1 MSLKILHIELGRNLY
16 GGAKQVV
23 YLLDSLNR
31 QFDYENHLI
40 CPEDSKIA
48 SLSLSG
54 CQTHTIA
61 YRGET
66 DLFAV
71 KRMVNIAR
79 KINADVIHVHS
90 RRGAD
95 VFGAMVAKIT
105 GIPAICTRRVDNPES
120 LFATYKYSQFA
131 AVASISEGVFNVVSH
146 HCEAVKHQPVIHSS
160 VDFKEFSKP
169 GDKAWLSETFSIPSD
184 HTVIANFAQ
193 LISRKGQADII
204 LAMEKVVQN
213 NPKVSCL
220 LFGKGNLKESYEAL
234 IDRHLLTEHVHLCGF
249 TDEVS
254 KILPSVDIVVHP
266 AYAEGLGVILLQAG
280 ACKRAVVS
288 TPVGGIPE
296 IIEHKETGLMVTPGN
311 IDEIADAL
319 ITLVNDK
326 QTRDTL
332 GNQLYQHVKGHFS
345 TDEMA
350 ASYSELYVTVT
361 QPS

>member
-31 QFDYENHLI
+31 QFEYKNHLI
-40 CPEDSKIA
+40 CPDDSELAKKPIT
-48 SLSLSG
+48 G
-54 CQTHTIA
+54 CHMHTIA

-66 DLFAV
+66 DLFSV

-79 KINADVIHVHS
+79 KIKADVIHVHS

-105 GIPAICTRRVDNPES
+105 GIPAICTRRVDNAES

-146 HCEAVKHQPVIHSS
+146 HCEAVKHQAVIHSS
-160 VDFKEFSKP
+160 VDFNEFSTP
-169 GDKAWLSETFSIPSD
+169 GDRAWLNETFSIPSD
-184 HTVIANFAQ
+184 HVVIANFAQ
-193 LISRKGQADII
+193 LIARKGQADII
-204 LAMEKVVQN
+204 LAMEKVAKD
-213 NPKVSCL
+213 NPKVTCL
-220 LFGKGNLKESYEAL
+220 LFGKGNLKESYQAL
-234 IDRHLLTEHVHLCGF
+234 IERHLLTDHVKLCGF
-249 TDEVS
+249 TDQVS

-296 IIEHKETGLMVTPGN
+296 IIEHDKTGLMVTPGN
-311 IDEIADAL
+311 IDDIADAL
-319 ITLVNDK
+319 ITLVNDEGS
-326 QTRDTL
+326 RDTL
-332 GNQLYQHVKGHFS
+332 GKHLYQHVKAHFS
-345 TDEMA
+345 TKEMA
-350 ASYSELYVTVT
+350 LRYSELYLAVTG
-361 QPS
+361 SE